1 MSFTTPASVPS
12 GIPRRVT
19 DVERRP
25 PVALSDFVGDVEFQL
40 EDDYLVL
47 GTGRLAGDQVR
58 FHEKDVAANGKDVR
72 VWSIRRDN
80 EAFLAEPTPTF

>member
-1 MSFTTPASVPS
+1 VSFTTPASVPS

-19 DVERRP
+19 DVESRSP
-25 PVALSDFVGDVEFQL
+25 ADLTDFVGDVGFHL
-40 EDDYLVL
+40 EDDYLVR

-80 EAFLAEPTPTF
+80 EAFLAEPAPTF

>member
-19 DVERRP
+19 EVESRP
-25 PVALSDFVGDVEFQL
+25 PSALTDFVGDVGFQL
-40 EDDYLVL
+40 GDGYLVR
-47 GTGRLAGDQVR
+47 GTGRLAGDRVR

-72 VWSIRRDN
+72 VWSIRHED
-80 EAFLAEPTPTF
+80 EAFLAEPAPTY